1 MKKNLIL
8 FLTHNFNK
16 IFINTLEK
24 INNIYND
31 SDVIVLFDNSKTYDE
46 TLVQHLNNI
55 KIIKINRIQTSY
67 DKLGH
72 SLYINYF
79 RNNPEILDNY
89 KYFWIIENDVY
100 YPKSFKDF
108 IDQHDMFENDL
119 FVSEYGTRSN
129 KWTRINSLKGFK
141 RIFNIGILAVMMRLS
156 SKLMKL
162 LIITIDK
169 QFKGYLEAIL
179 PHLCIEHNM
188 IIQQFMPELC
198 GILTTDNKNA
208 FLKLIEYD
216 ILNKQNIFLE
226 NKIYHPIKL

>member
-1 MKKNLIL
+1 MKKYLLL

-16 IFINTLEK
+16 VFINTLEK
-24 INNIYND
+24 VNNIYNNCD
-31 SDVIVLFDNSKTYDE
+31 IIILFDNSKIYE
-46 TLVQHLNNI
+46 ESLVVHLNNI
-55 KIIKINRIQTSY
+55 KIIKTNRIQTSY

-72 SLYINYF
+72 SMYIHYL

-119 FVSEYGTRSN
+119 FVPEYGARSN
-129 KWTRINSLKGFK
+129 KWKRVNSLKGFSH
-141 RIFNIGILAVMMRLS
+141 IYNIGILAIIMRLS

-162 LIITIDK
+162 LILTIDK
-169 QFKGYLEAIL
+169 NFKGYLETIL
-179 PHLCIEHNM
+179 PHLCIEHNLV
-188 IIQQFMPELC
+188 IQQFIPELC
-198 GILTTDNKNA
+198 GILTTYNKNP

-216 ILNKQNIFLE
+216 ILNNKNTFLE

>member
-16 IFINTLEK
+16 IFVNTLEK

-31 SDVIVLFDNSKTYDE
+31 SDVIVLFDSSKTYDE
-46 TLVQHLNNI
+46 KLMQHLNNI

-67 DKLGH
+67 DNLGH
-72 SLYINYF
+72 SMYINYLG
-79 RNNPEILDNY
+79 NNPEILNNY

-100 YPKSFKDF
+100 YPKSFKYF
-108 IDQHDMFENDL
+108 IEQHDIFENDL

-129 KWTRINSLKGFK
+129 KWTRLNSLKGFTH
-141 RIFNIGILAVMMRLS
+141 IYHIGILAVIMRLS
-156 SKLMKL
+156 FKLMKL
-162 LIITIDK
+162 LILTIDK
-169 QFKGYLEAIL
+169 KFKGYLETIL
-179 PHLCIEHNM
+179 PHLCVEHNLV
-188 IIQQFMPELC
+188 IQQFMPELC
-198 GILTTDNKNA
+198 GILTTNNKNP

-216 ILNKQNIFLE
+216 ILNKQNMFLE

>member
-16 IFINTLEK
+16 IFVNTLEK

-31 SDVIVLFDNSKTYDE
+31 SDVIVLFDSSKTYDE
-46 TLVQHLNNI
+46 KLMQHLNNI

-67 DKLGH
+67 DNLGH
-72 SLYINYF
+72 SMYINYLG
-79 RNNPEILDNY
+79 NNPEILNNY

-100 YPKSFKDF
+100 YPKSFKYF
-108 IDQHDMFENDL
+108 IEQHDIFENDL

-129 KWTRINSLKGFK
+129 KWTRINSLKGFTN
-141 RIFNIGILAVMMRLS
+141 IHNIGILAVMMRLS
-156 SKLMKL
+156 SRLMKL
-162 LIITIDK
+162 LILTIDK
-169 QFKGYLEAIL
+169 KFKGYLETIL
-179 PHLCIEHNM
+179 PHLCIEHNLV
-188 IIQQFMPELC
+188 IQQFMPELC
-198 GILTTDNKNA
+198 GILTTNNKNP

-216 ILNKQNIFLE
+216 ILNKKSMFIE